1 MIIEEI
7 TTESAWQAFIS
18 KQDPNT
24 FLQSWAWGQVQ
35 QKDGEHVL
43 YLGFF
48 ENGIQV
54 ACALVVTVHAR
65 RGNHYLIPHGP
76 IFSPQANQAEVVR
89 QLTQYLIKEA
99 GRESAVCIRIAPLI
113 EENNESKALFEN
125 VGYKLSPL
133 HVHAELTWVLDIN
146 KSPDEL
152 LSAMRKT
159 SRHAIKKG
167 EAQIQ
172 VEILQS
178 QAGFERFWP
187 LYETTKDRHN
197 FVPFSRSFISAQV
210 EEFSRTG
217 SVYIPIAKYQGEDVA
232 AAIILISG
240 STAFY
245 YHGASLK
252 LSSGVPAAHVLH
264 WHSIQEAKRR
274 GLKQYNFWGI
284 APDNQPTWPPK
295 PWRRRQHPFAGI
307 TVFKKGFGG
316 RAINYLHA
324 QDYPLSF
331 VYNKLWLVETIRKFR
346 RGF

>member
-1 MIIEEI
+1 MTIEEI
-7 TTESAWQAFIS
+7 TTESAWQAFIGRH
-18 KQDPNT
+18 DPNT

-35 QKDGEHVL
+35 QKDGEHVRH
-43 YLGFF
+43 LGFF
-48 ENGIQV
+48 DNGIQV
-54 ACALVVTVHAR
+54 ACAQVITVHAR

-76 IFSPQANQAEVVR
+76 IFSPQANQAEVV
-89 QLTQYLIKEA
+89 QGLTQYLTKEA
-99 GRESAVCIRIAPLI
+99 SQESAVCIRIAPLL
-113 EENNESKALFEN
+113 EESDASKALFGN
-125 VGYKLSPL
+125 LGYKPSPL

-167 EAQIQ
+167 ESEVL
-172 VEILQS
+172 VEILES
-178 QAGFERFWP
+178 KAGFDRFWP
-187 LYETTKDRHN
+187 LYEATKDRHN
-197 FVPFSRSFISAQV
+197 FVPFSRSFMAAQV
-210 EEFSRTG
+210 EEFGRTG
-217 SVYIPIAKYQGEDVA
+217 SVYIPVAKYQGQDVA

-252 LSSGVPAAHVLH
+252 LSSGVPAAHVLQ
-264 WHSIQEAKRR
+264 WYSIQEGRRR

-284 APDNQPTWPPK
+284 APEGKNK
-295 PWRRRQHPFAGI
+295 HPFAGI
-307 TVFKKGFGG
+307 TIFKKGFGG

-324 QDYPLSF
+324 QDCPLSF
-331 VYNKLWLVETIRKFR
+331 GYKKMWLVETIRKFR